1 MKQRKTGR
9 HILDMIASDLLD
21 PQVQTKHAYRIGE
34 LASEFSVTLRT
45 LRFYEDR
52 GMINPRRSGATRLYS
67 PQDRARLALIIFAKR
82 IGFSLSAIREL
93 LDIYD
98 TKTNGDGAQQIHTWL
113 ARQMSELNAQRLQLD
128 HAISDLQRAIETV
141 QNDVP

>member
-1 MKQRKTGR
+1 
-9 HILDMIASDLLD
+9 MIASDLLD